1 MASLMSV
8 EPVHSGSCRRR
19 SVQTRTG
26 AAAPVKQLLTK
37 LRSSLTRSAAR
48 PRRAAALTFAYD
60 LQSYSQNFDD
70 GIASL
75 RPPIVAS

>member
-1 MASLMSV
+1 MTSLMSV

-37 LRSSLTRSAAR
+37 LGSSLRRSTAR

-70 GIASL
+70 GIGSL
-75 RPPIVAS
+75 RPPIV